1 MAILGKITAEVLVD
15 GQALQE
21 YEDDDMKEDDPKLA
35 VKYIEATSGANFHIR
50 VSILGSFKITSDA
63 ISLQVH
69 LDGKYVEE
77 VIILDDDEIRMP
89 SSSFCHL
96 FQGAE
101 SELDGEWFR
110 QPFYF
115 RDILLGMFV
124 SLEKNIMV

>member
-15 GQALQE
+15 GNALQE
-21 YEDDDMKEDDPKLA
+21 YEGDGMENENPDLV

-63 ISLQVH
+63 IGLEVH
-69 LDGKYVEE
+69 LDGIYVED
-77 VIILDDDEIRMP
+77 VIPNDDEIGMP

-96 FQGAE
+96 FQGSE
-101 SELDGEWFR
+101 SEVDGEWFR

-124 SLEKNIMV
+124 CLEKNIMV

>member
-21 YEDDDMKEDDPKLA
+21 YEDDDMKKDDPKLA

-50 VSILGSFKITSDA
+50 VSILGPFKITSDA
-63 ISLQVH
+63 ISLEVH
-69 LDGKYVEE
+69 LDGIHVED
-77 VIILDDDEIRMP
+77 VTLDDDEIGMP
-89 SSSFCHL
+89 SSSLCHL
-96 FQGAE
+96 FQGLE
-101 SELDGEWFR
+101 SEVDGEWFR

-124 SLEKNIMV
+124 CLEKNIMV